1 MWVVEIAQVRNSEGW
16 NSVSGLRVERKGWRG
31 LSGVTSSYRDVHLDG
46 PEDGDIH
53 RFPVSKNKT
62 NKQKPLGAGQGGIY
76 LSLYPSTH
84 SRETEA
90 ETDDIQAIL
99 YLVASSDVANLNYK
113 KEENEGE
120 KGGREKREE
129 RKEVEAG
136 ESGVQSQPQLYDRVG
151 YT

>member
-1 MWVVEIAQVRNSEGW
+1 M
-16 NSVSGLRVERKGWRG
+16 
-31 LSGVTSSYRDVHLDG
+31 
-46 PEDGDIH
+46 
-53 RFPVSKNKT
+53 
-62 NKQKPLGAGQGGIY
+62 
-76 LSLYPSTH
+76 YPSTH